1 MNYRRV
7 KELSKKT
14 LSSIKNDGVN
24 GTLKKT
30 KKFLSE
36 RKIRNNRNYD
46 ICFKDIL
53 FINGC
58 CLPHPQRYRVTHQIE
73 QLESYGVSCDRI
85 DYEKLDLDLVRYFR
99 GFVFYR
105 CPITP
110 TVEEFIKLAKE
121 NNKTIFYDIDDL
133 VFDLEHTNMIKFLDS
148 MSVDERNL
156 YNDGVIRM
164 GKTLDLCEYG
174 IASTERLQTEMGKH
188 LKEVYVNRNVASEEM
203 VKFSQ
208 EALSKVVKDE
218 NKIVIGYLSGSIT
231 HNDDFKLIM
240 PSIVN
245 VLKKYENVYL
255 EIVGLLELP
264 DEMKEVEDKVITAP
278 FMDYRDL
285 PKLIRSIDINLAPLE
300 DTIFNEAKSEN
311 KWTEAALVKI
321 PTIASNV
328 GAFKSQ
334 IVNEKT
340 GLLCNDTDDWDKYLK
355 LLIESKDYRNEIGQ
369 SAYDEVMDKHVT
381 TFSGRG
387 VADFIMSK
395 LRKNACFVLPSTNVS
410 GGIMV
415 AIKHGLILKKHGY
428 DVTMINLN
436 LETKNVS
443 KVYEGN
449 EYLYVVPENRTYFA
463 AKIDVMTAT
472 MWLTLDF
479 VKNYSNCINKKYL
492 VQNMERGFY
501 LPGQFER
508 IRSTATYN
516 RQLGIEYLTISKW
529 CEKWLKEDFGNTV
542 KYAPNGIDLSIF
554 EVKKR
559 NFNGKIKILIE
570 GNCKDH
576 YKNVDESFR
585 IVDKLDKD
593 KYEINYLS
601 YEKEPKDWYHVDNF
615 YHKVPHSEV
624 GKIYQN
630 SDILIKTS
638 ILESFSYPPLE
649 MMATGGLVVVVPNDG
664 NSEYL
669 VDGKNCLLYKQG
681 EIDEAVSKIERLV
694 SDEKL
699 RITLIN
705 GGIETAK
712 KYEWTKIEKKILDLY
727 KEEK

>member
-1 MNYRRV
+1 MNYSRV

-14 LSSIKNDGVN
+14 FSSIKSDGFK
-24 GTLKKT
+24 GTVKKT

-36 RKIRNNRNYD
+36 RKLRHNINFD
-46 ICFKDIL
+46 ACFKDIL

-73 QLESYGVSCDRI
+73 QLEAYGISCARV
-85 DYEKLDLDLVRYFR
+85 DYEKLNPDLVRYFR

-121 NNKTIFYDIDDL
+121 NNKTVFYDIDDL

-148 MSVDERNL
+148 MSEDERNL

-174 IASTERLQTEMGKH
+174 IASTERLQIEMEKH
-188 LKEVYVNRNVASEEM
+188 VKEVYVNRNVMSEEM

-208 EALSKVVKDE
+208 EALQKVVKDDS
-218 NKIVIGYLSGSIT
+218 KVVIGYLSGSIT

-245 VLKKYENVYL
+245 VLKKYDNVYL
-255 EIVGLLELP
+255 EIVGLLDLP
-264 DEMKEVEDKVITAP
+264 EEMQDVKDKIITAP

-340 GLLCNDTDDWDKYLK
+340 GLLCNNSEDWDKYLK
-355 LLIESKDYRNEIGQ
+355 LLIESKEYRNEIGQ
-369 SAYDEVMDKHVT
+369 NAYDEVMDKHVT

-387 VADFIMSK
+387 VADFILSK
-395 LRKNACFVLPSTNVS
+395 LRPNACFVLPSTNVS

-436 LETKNVS
+436 LETKNDS
-443 KVYEGN
+443 KVFEGD
-449 EYLYVVPENRTYFA
+449 EYLYVVPENRTLFSA
-463 AKIDVMTAT
+463 RVDVMTAT

-479 VKNYSNCINKKYL
+479 VRNYANCINKKYL

-501 LPGQFER
+501 LPGRFER
-508 IRSTATYN
+508 INSTATYN
-516 RQLGIEYLTISKW
+516 RRLGIDYITISRW
-529 CEKWLKEDFGNTV
+529 CERWLKEDFGNTV

-559 NFNGKIKILIE
+559 KFDGKIKILIE

-585 IVDKLDKD
+585 IVEKLDKD

-601 YEKEPKDWYHVDNF
+601 YEKEPKDWYRVDNF

-624 GKIYQN
+624 GKIYQD

-669 VDGKNCLLYKQG
+669 VDGENCLLYKQG
-681 EIDEAVSKIERLV
+681 EIDDAVSKIEKLV
-694 SDEKL
+694 SDKKL
-699 RITLIN
+699 RDTLIK
-705 GGIETAK
+705 GGIATAK
-712 KYEWTKIEKKILDLY
+712 KYEWSKIENQIISLY
-727 KEEK
+727 EGGK

>member
-1 MNYRRV
+1 MNLKRV
-7 KELSKKT
+7 KELSDKMV
-14 LSSIKNDGVN
+14 SSLKNDG
-24 GTLKKT
+24 LKDTFNKT

-36 RKIRNNRNYD
+36 RKQRKNINFDNY
-46 ICFKDIL
+46 FKDIL

-73 QLESYGVSCDRI
+73 QLESYGVSCARV
-85 DYEKLDLDLVRYFR
+85 DYEKLNPDLVRYFR

-110 TVEEFIKLAKE
+110 TVEEFIKLARE
-121 NNKTIFYDIDDL
+121 NNKTVFYDIDDL

-148 MSVDERNL
+148 MSDDERTL

-174 IASTERLQTEMGKH
+174 IASTERLQVEMGKH

-208 EALSKVVKDE
+208 EALDKVVKDDK
-218 NKIVIGYLSGSIT
+218 KIIIGYLSGSIT

-245 VLKKYENVYL
+245 VLKKYDNVYL

-264 DEMKEVEDKVITAP
+264 DEMKEVRDKVITAP

-300 DTIFNEAKSEN
+300 DTLFNEAKSEN

-334 IVNEKT
+334 MVNEKT
-340 GLLCNDTDDWDKYLK
+340 GLLCDNGDDWDKYLK
-355 LLIESKDYRNEIGQ
+355 LLIENKEYRDEIGQ
-369 SAYDEVMDKHVT
+369 NAYDEVMDKHVT

-415 AIKHGLILKKHGY
+415 AIKHGLILKEHGY

-436 LETKNVS
+436 LETKDDSRVT
-443 KVYEGN
+443 EGT
-449 EYLYVVPENRTYFA
+449 EYLYVVPENRTCFE
-463 AKIDVMTAT
+463 AKVDVMTAT

-479 VKNYSNCINKKYL
+479 VKHYGNCINKKYL

-501 LPGQFER
+501 LPGRFER
-508 IRSTATYN
+508 FKSTATYN
-516 RQLGIEYLTISKW
+516 RQVGIDYITISKW
-529 CEKWLKEDFGNTV
+529 CERWLKEDFGNEV
-542 KYAPNGIDLSIF
+542 MYAPNGIDLSIF
-554 EVKKR
+554 ETKKR
-559 NFNGKIKILIE
+559 DFSGKIKILIE

-593 KYEINYLS
+593 KYEITYLS
-601 YEKEPKDWYHVDNF
+601 YEKEPKDWYRVDNF
-615 YHKVPHSEV
+615 YHKVPHGEV
-624 GKIYQN
+624 GKIYQDC
-630 SDILIKTS
+630 DILIKTS

-669 VDGKNCLLYKQG
+669 VDGENCLLYEQG
-681 EIDEAVSKIERLV
+681 NIDEAVSKIEELV
-694 SDEKL
+694 SNKKL
-699 RITLIN
+699 RDKLIK
-705 GGIETAK
+705 GGISTAK
-712 KYEWTKIEKKILDLY
+712 KYEWNKIEDSIVKLY
-727 KEEK
+727 EGGK